1 MSQKLYAECQI
12 REISTTTKGWVQ
24 PPGFLGSYDEWEGW
38 NVLMTDTALL
48 LKTCLK
54 PYTVCKIR

>member
-24 PPGFLGSYDEWEGW
+24 LPGFLGSDDEREGG
-38 NVLMTDTALL
+38 NVLVTGSLVAQDFAFKL
-48 LKTCLK
+48 
-54 PYTVCKIR
+54 YTVWKIC